1 MSNLFQNIADLK
13 SVFPQVHRS
22 QDDLMTYVD
31 DAIDLY
37 MVEYL
42 SQEFYDELVQA
53 LTTASYDLNA
63 LTAAQKA
70 IINHLRTA
78 AAYYG
83 FYEALPYINIHVS
96 NTGAMSHS
104 GEGAAG
110 VRQWESRDARRAAIH
125 KADQKLD
132 KALSIME
139 ATPASYTT
147 WSGSDAFTVQ
157 KKHLIT
163 NADDFKTK
171 GLLDINK
178 SRRTYLRLV
187 PFIAKA
193 ESHELT
199 DCMGSTLLTSI
210 KSKIKAGTA
219 LEAKET
225 ILMDEH
231 IYPALAHYAMYHAAG
246 TIRLDISSSG
256 ITLITTA
263 DGSMTKQEKE
273 SAFVQWR
280 REVYGDA
287 QRYLSNAKKYLDDNS
302 ADFAD
307 YTSDDASENDTPQY
321 QIPDNS
327 GSSSSVIM

>member
-1 MSNLFQNIADLK
+1 MI
-13 SVFPQVHRS
+13 
-22 QDDLMTYVD
+22 
-31 DAIDLY
+31 
-37 MVEYL
+37 EYL
-42 SQEFYDELVQA
+42 SQEYYDELVA
-53 LTTASYDLNA
+53 AMVAADHVLTD
-63 LTAAQKA
+63 LTAAQQE
-70 IINHLRTA
+70 IVSHLRTA

-83 FYEALPYINIHVS
+83 FYEALPYLNIHVS

-104 GEGAAG
+104 GEGSAG
-110 VRQWESRDARRAAIH
+110 VRQWESRDARRSALH

-139 ATPASYTT
+139 ATPANYTT
-147 WSGSDAFTVQ
+147 WRDSDAYTVQ
-157 KKHLIT
+157 KKYLIT
-163 NADDFKTK
+163 NADDFKAK
-171 GLLDINK
+171 GHLDINK

-199 DCMGSTLLTSI
+199 DCMGSTLLTSL
-210 KSKIKAGTA
+210 KTKIKAGTA
-219 LEAKET
+219 LEAKEQ
-225 ILMDEH
+225 ILMDEYV
-231 IYPALAHYAMYHAAG
+231 YPALAHYAMYQAAG
-246 TIRLDISSSG
+246 TLRLDISSSG

-280 REVYGDA
+280 HEVYGDA
-287 QRYLSNAKKYLDDNS
+287 QRYLSQAKKYLDDNS

-307 YTSDDASENDTPQY
+307 YTSDDASENETPQY

-327 GSSSSVIM
+327 TSSSSVIM